1 MTTTCILRHQG
12 SGLTPGWT
20 GQVKWHTA
28 SGGRGV
34 AGLRRRSV
42 EARPGGDRLWYQ
54 YNHLG
59 TVVGLS
65 NGAGHH
71 VATVDTDAFGNSLA
85 SAQTGVWATSL
96 GERGLTT
103 KELDP
108 TSSLYYFYQRWYDPQ
123 TATFASR
130 APYPPMMEHPYGYGF
145 NNPIMFVDPDGR
157 QPSGNDDT
165 CLMMVGMTCGE
176 YFNLSTCPPPPPLV
190 NNDWRADDWAE
201 WWDAVK
207 DSAVQP
213 RHLGDRVGRAM
224 LDAGATGLVGASAGQ
239 LVQRLLRGAAARRP
253 GAGAGAGVG
262 AAAGVGA
269 GAGVGTAAG
278 GGIGATI
285 GVAAAGL
292 GTAIDEIL
300 PFATPTGLGSLFG
313 AALGLAG
320 NTPKRNSNRDCGK

>member
-1 MTTTCILRHQG
+1 
-12 SGLTPGWT
+12 
-20 GQVKWHTA
+20 
-28 SGGRGV
+28 
-34 AGLRRRSV
+34 
-42 EARPGGDRLWYQ
+42 
-54 YNHLG
+54 
-59 TVVGLS
+59 
-65 NGAGHH
+65 
-71 VATVDTDAFGNSLA
+71 
-85 SAQTGVWATSL
+85 
-96 GERGLTT
+96 
-103 KELDP
+103 
-108 TSSLYYFYQRWYDPQ
+108 
-123 TATFASR
+123 
-130 APYPPMMEHPYGYGF
+130 
-145 NNPIMFVDPDGR
+145 MFVDPDGR